1 MEGLLQMFRET
12 HGQSRVDDHQNFLDA
27 AADNLERGQMTQ
39 RRKPSLVIIT
49 EKEIKGGQ

>member
-1 MEGLLQMFRET
+1 MFRET
-12 HGQSRVDDHQNFLDA
+12 HGQSRVDDNPPANFLDA

-39 RRKPSLVIIT
+39 RREPSLVIIT